1 MQRQQ
6 EKIRLTLFAGL
17 ISALYSV
24 SASAYIGPGAG
35 LGMIGS
41 LIAIFV
47 VVLILVL
54 GLVIYPARLMRK
66 KRREKSL
73 QSNSSES

>member
-54 GLVIYPARLMRK
+54 GLVIYPARVMRK